1 MYFLLWLLIVI
12 YFGLL
17 AACNVYFAARMPWAI
32 SRWLAIGVTS
42 SLLLAIMLNI
52 GCYVFAYEYGGN
64 PFLSHFDYAY
74 NDSRP
79 VLKGHFLP
87 YLALATAILGIHF
100 ALVFWGLRNIDDQL
114 RAARWPFIG
123 LLVASFVCLF
133 GAGMVFR
140 IIDGLAVSDLLKKDA
155 DAKRQLIDLLG
166 PNLSDSENAWIAY
179 QAVTSLPSSSEI
191 PEVNWDGAESGKGI
205 PDSDPAVAEFAKQI
219 REIVLQLRSASAV
232 PLCQI
237 HDREQPLGSLSSNG
251 LGMQSLDGAVE
262 TWRDVLQFDAHFQ
275 ASRQCIGEALLDI
288 QALLQ
293 LSKHLA
299 QDRTVI
305 ALKNSHACERAAIQ
319 AIHFLLAN
327 HHLSSGDLEKLFQQ
341 LSYNR
346 REILAETL
354 QREDLD
360 LRRDIVT
367 YYLPPNQNKSWDST
381 TLQMNLG
388 RAFFAS
394 FEFQAL
400 DQTRPF
406 RTTRP
411 DESFA
416 SLLDTDKSRYR
427 SWYEL
432 QAGHLD
438 NIPSCH
444 GNAIFGLIDD
454 VVHMECKCRQ
464 TQVAI
469 SASLFALKEK
479 HFPDSLEE
487 LQAFAPSLNAVDP
500 VSGKPFQLIP
510 DGSRLIICEGLGRSV
525 SAEKISLGNCP

>member
-17 AACNVYFAARMPWAI
+17 AACNVYFAARMPGAI

-42 SLLLAIMLNI
+42 SLLLAIMMNI

-79 VLKGHFLP
+79 VLKGQFLP
-87 YLALATAILGIHF
+87 YLALATTIVGIHF
-100 ALVFWGLRNIDDQL
+100 SLVFWGLRKIDDQL
-114 RAARWPFIG
+114 RAARWPFTR
-123 LLVASFVCLF
+123 LVVASFVCLF

-140 IIDGLAVSDLLKKDA
+140 IFDGLAVSDLLKKDA
-155 DAKRQLIDLLG
+155 DSKRQLIELLG

-191 PEVNWDGAESGKGI
+191 PEVNWDGNESKKGL
-205 PDSDPAVAEFAKQI
+205 PANDPAVAEFANRI
-219 REIVLQLRSASAV
+219 RDTVVHIRSASAIS
-232 PLCQI
+232 LCQI
-237 HDREQPLGSLSSNG
+237 HDKALPMGSISSYSLGERPFNG
-251 LGMQSLDGAVE
+251 EVA
-262 TWRDVLQFDAHFQ
+262 TWRDVLQFDSHFQ
-275 ASRQCIGEALLDI
+275 ASRQRIAEALLDI

-319 AIHFLLAN
+319 AIHSLLTN
-327 HHLSSGDLEKLFQQ
+327 HHLSSGDLEQLFQQ

-346 REILAETL
+346 RQILAETL

-367 YYLPPNQNKSWDST
+367 YYLPPNQNKIWDST

-394 FEFQAL
+394 YEFQVL

-432 QAGHLD
+432 QAGHLY

-454 VVHMECKCRQ
+454 AVHMESKCRQ

-469 SASLFALKEK
+469 SASLFALNERR
-479 HFPDSLEE
+479 FPDSLEE

-510 DGSRLIICEGLGRSV
+510 YGRCLIICEGLGRSV
-525 SAEKISLGNCP
+525 SAEKISLGNYP